1 MLLGASMVSVGV
13 ARTRAIL
20 VGGVH
25 LRWKGD
31 AMRSTTPMEGNP
43 WPHDVVISVDN
54 DFYRLLELLW
64 IREAWGLLPAG
75 DDLPPLL
82 VDPPARAGDPDDRDA
97 WEAAWPEVWEDVVS
111 HAAVLVEPSMFEEL
125 THSVDGSKERAELI
139 RRLQGPTWR
148 EHFGDA
154 AFTEE
159 YRAWSDARFH
169 ARRDDHPR
177 SLAESPERQSIDA
190 LIPAWRAGLSKVITV
205 PCRGEHTRIVG
216 GSTLLMTEATR
227 KDPDRY
233 AAALATFARR

>member
-1 MLLGASMVSVGV
+1 
-13 ARTRAIL
+13 
-20 VGGVH
+20 
-25 LRWKGD
+25 
-31 AMRSTTPMEGNP
+31 MRSTTPMEGNP

>member
-75 DDLPPLL
+75 DDLPPCSWTRL
-82 VDPPARAGDPDDRDA
+82 R
-97 WEAAWPEVWEDVVS
+97 
-111 HAAVLVEPSMFEEL
+111 EP
-125 THSVDGSKERAELI
+125 VI
-139 RRLQGPTWR
+139 RMIVMPGK
-148 EHFGDA
+148 
-154 AFTEE
+154 
-159 YRAWSDARFH
+159 
-169 ARRDDHPR
+169 RRGRR
-177 SLAESPERQSIDA
+177 SGRTS
-190 LIPAWRAGLSKVITV
+190 
-205 PCRGEHTRIVG
+205 
-216 GSTLLMTEATR
+216 
-227 KDPDRY
+227 
-233 AAALATFARR
+233 